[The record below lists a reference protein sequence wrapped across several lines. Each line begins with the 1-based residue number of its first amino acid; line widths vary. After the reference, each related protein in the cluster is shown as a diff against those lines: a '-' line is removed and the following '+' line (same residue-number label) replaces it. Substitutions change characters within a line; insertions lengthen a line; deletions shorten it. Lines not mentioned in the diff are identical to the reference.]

1 MDEAAAS
8 ATREDGDRNEP
19 DRPDRGTAAPGETDR
34 VGAFVCWDCGEAY
47 NEEAAFLEHRH
58 QHSREDSK
66 EHLHI
71 KSDTLEDTEKDCER
85 TNFCDLCSLSFAE
98 SSELHSHMEKQHGQ
112 APQKGSLSQAN
123 PGATKQQ
130 TYVCPECGK
139 CYGVY
144 GHFLN
149 HVRAHTPAPKSKF
162 FCDLEDLKKKPFE
175 CETCGRCYSRAS
187 ALDAHRRCHEEK
199 LIKRQYRRSR
209 DAPATEESAVDPQD
223 GEKHT
228 PEKSF
233 TCPCGKAFASQSSV
247 RTHQRFSH
255 NSQCSSGET
264 QEKKRYPH
272 KCTECQKVFQSN
284 VALFSHKRWHYY
296 RSEGYRQK
304 VPCEECGK
312 EFQTLAFLYK
322 HQRSAHRE
330 AEDKETAAKSFL
342 HEVCQLQKKAFE
354 CKDCGLKFSRAS
366 ALQSHQLHHTDVFQE
381 VEDVKNP
388 LPQQKLLV
396 SKTEVPEI
404 PEVEVDLDNVL
415 PADLTEAD
423 VNETDEEMD
432 SYEPGDFNVQV
443 ISASES
449 EDEAPQDQNP
459 DLELLCES
467 DQDIKVE
474 AENPSGLISKPE
486 MDLKIVQ
493 IDLEQAE
500 DLRAPAGPE
509 DHATDVKHACP
520 DCYRWFSTS
529 KSLSVHRNWHD
540 IQKRRREGQPGQSAS
555 IFTCDICGHETSSHS
570 THCSHIEK
578 HREHNAHT
586 NVLYQTDGSE
596 KKSLQCDDCG
606 KCFSRMSAL
615 ISHQMHHPKKKPF
628 QCPDCMMTYSY
639 ASSLFNHMKNCSAQK
654 RDDASVLTKEF
665 NPKKTLLGPK
675 SYHCEQCGKGFW
687 SLGAYSHHKQSQ
699 SECADIRQRKGLTA
713 SSHSAP
719 GHPRSIL
726 KVACPV
732 CGRKFRH
739 KGIMTL
745 HMRKHENGDHKCE
758 LCDRSFRLFTSL
770 LRHQTVHNEQ
780 PLPPPIKSFQHQVE
794 QLKKNTYSCP
804 DCGKLFSRA
813 KALQF
818 HMKSHGY
825 ETGHSPSGST
835 VVLEGLQCATCL
847 AHFSNKSS
855 LRVHQK
861 LCVKK
866 DVQAVVIKAESS
878 ENHTRQCQ
886 VVVDTQGD
894 SKRGTVDREVK
905 TEMDTGRELMIDNHT
920 AASSLESPNTNDLK
934 YKCQKCERSFS
945 VIGALNL
952 HKRIHARR
960 SSSFTKTK
968 LAMPVILKTPK
979 REEQDKGSFHC
990 SDCGRQ
996 FMSKSA
1002 LSSHRKRCNSEK
1014 KYVNDNRQRTEDG
1027 TFQCNKCSKAF
1038 SNQCDLQ
1045 QHQVCNPQC
1054 QTNTPSVDDVKKTP
1068 GNNSTLAH
1076 PEFSCPECDKI
1087 FLQDSFLAAHYESEH
1102 CDTPESAHLQADGSQ
1117 ITSSDQ
1123 IPEHADVTV
1132 SGSEVFTSSVPS
1144 KRHRCPLCSMTFV
1157 KERGLRAHTW
1167 QVHSQT
1173 VKEPV
1178 SADESISACV
1188 EAKTEELSDVNNTK
1202 VFNRGTNATGGKKNV
1217 KADLP
1222 ALKCTSADAVV
1233 KLEPKQEM
1241 QTPEALPAVLPP
1253 LSRLSEHTPRFLY
1266 KCRKCGKAFE
1276 TEEHLDAHKTKA
1288 KSRPYCCALC
1298 CHGCWTETQLK
1309 QHLAWHDEVRCRLPI
1324 EVRYRLRAAMTSK
1337 PNIPAADRA
1346 KSLPSSPSG
1355 RPALNADS
1363 QLQSSHKCQHC
1374 GKAFLSPTAL
1384 QNHEAQHGNNDTYC
1398 CSICPRTFSEIQD
1411 LIDHHQECM
1420 GDFKCSSD
1428 APPPVTS
1435 GDTNGLTCH
1444 ECGITFCHETELHQH
1459 SMEHGCV
1466 AY

>member
-540 IQKRRREGQPGQSAS
+540 IQKRRREGQPAKTLKITCLKCGLKFAS
-555 IFTCDICGHETSSHS
+555 WKRLRI
-570 THCSHIEK
+570 
-578 HREHNAHT
+578 HT
-586 NVLYQTDGSE
+586 QD
-596 KKSLQCDDCG
+596 
-606 KCFSRMSAL
+606 
-615 ISHQMHHPKKKPF
+615 HHPKEKWGNETPHTCSICDK
-628 QCPDCMMTYSY
+628 SY
-639 ASSLFNHMKNCSAQK
+639 VYLESYRKHLKVHRLQRF
-654 RDDASVLTKEF
+654 R
-665 NPKKTLLGPK
+665 PKPK
-675 SYHCEQCGKGFW
+675 SYE
-687 SLGAYSHHKQSQ
+687 
-699 SECADIRQRKGLTA
+699 
-713 SSHSAP
+713 
-719 GHPRSIL
+719 
-726 KVACPV
+726 
-732 CGRKFRH
+732 
-739 KGIMTL
+739 
-745 HMRKHENGDHKCE
+745 
-758 LCDRSFRLFTSL
+758 
-770 LRHQTVHNEQ
+770 
-780 PLPPPIKSFQHQVE
+780 
-794 QLKKNTYSCP
+794 CP
-804 DCGKLFSRA
+804 DCGMSFVRHH
-813 KALQF
+813 ALIRHQ
-818 HMKSHGY
+818 KSH
-825 ETGHSPSGST
+825 TT
-835 VVLEGLQCATCL
+835 VVPR
-847 AHFSNKSS
+847 KP
-855 LRVHQK
+855 QK
-861 LCVKK
+861 
-866 DVQAVVIKAESS
+866 
-878 ENHTRQCQ
+878 
-886 VVVDTQGD
+886 
-894 SKRGTVDREVK
+894 
-905 TEMDTGRELMIDNHT
+905 M
-920 AASSLESPNTNDLK
+920 
-934 YKCQKCERSFS
+934 
-945 VIGALNL
+945 
-952 HKRIHARR
+952 
-960 SSSFTKTK
+960 
-968 LAMPVILKTPK
+968 
-979 REEQDKGSFHC
+979 
-990 SDCGRQ
+990 
-996 FMSKSA
+996 
-1002 LSSHRKRCNSEK
+1002 
-1014 KYVNDNRQRTEDG
+1014 
-1027 TFQCNKCSKAF
+1027 
-1038 SNQCDLQ
+1038 
-1045 QHQVCNPQC
+1045 
-1054 QTNTPSVDDVKKTP
+1054 
-1068 GNNSTLAH
+1068 
-1076 PEFSCPECDKI
+1076 
-1087 FLQDSFLAAHYESEH
+1087 
-1102 CDTPESAHLQADGSQ
+1102 
-1117 ITSSDQ
+1117 
-1123 IPEHADVTV
+1123 
-1132 SGSEVFTSSVPS
+1132 
-1144 KRHRCPLCSMTFV
+1144 
-1157 KERGLRAHTW
+1157 
-1167 QVHSQT
+1167 
-1173 VKEPV
+1173 
-1178 SADESISACV
+1178 
-1188 EAKTEELSDVNNTK
+1188 
-1202 VFNRGTNATGGKKNV
+1202 
-1217 KADLP
+1217 
-1222 ALKCTSADAVV
+1222 
-1233 KLEPKQEM
+1233 
-1241 QTPEALPAVLPP
+1241 
-1253 LSRLSEHTPRFLY
+1253 LY
-1266 KCRKCGKAFE
+1266 KCNQCRRQFSTVRTWGKHVKFHQENQFWCLNCAKGFSD
-1276 TEEHLDAHKTKA
+1276 EEALDRHLWVLHKSYYVPTGISKGWDKVNGVTSDNEGVSGNTDTGDLE
-1288 KSRPYCCALC
+1288 KSDY
-1298 CHGCWTETQLK
+1298 GESEQNLK
-1309 QHLAWHDEVRCRLPI
+1309 PSEPLSQA
-1324 EVRYRLRAAMTSK
+1324 RA
-1337 PNIPAADRA
+1337 
-1346 KSLPSSPSG
+1346 
-1355 RPALNADS
+1355 
-1363 QLQSSHKCQHC
+1363 SSHDDSESLK
-1374 GKAFLSPTAL
+1374 KEP
-1384 QNHEAQHGNNDTYC
+1384 QNEEVTVGSELNEERELWEWECVECDMGFDEEAKLHLHYIRHASGELPMN
-1398 CSICPRTFSEIQD
+1398 QD
-1411 LIDHHQECM
+1411 DCM
-1420 GDFKCSSD
+1420 
-1428 APPPVTS
+1428 
-1435 GDTNGLTCH
+1435 
-1444 ECGITFCHETELHQH
+1444 E
-1459 SMEHGCV
+1459 
-1466 AY
+1466 